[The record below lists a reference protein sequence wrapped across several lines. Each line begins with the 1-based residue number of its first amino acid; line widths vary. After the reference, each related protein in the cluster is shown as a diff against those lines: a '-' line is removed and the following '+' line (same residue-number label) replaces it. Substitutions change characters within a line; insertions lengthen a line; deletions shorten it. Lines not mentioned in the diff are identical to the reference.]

1 MSPPQQQGAEALW
14 VPGPV
19 KPCARMPGS
28 LAPRHAHV
36 HPGDCLLG
44 SLEALFPAP
53 ASQRQSGWLGSWAQV
68 SDTTT
73 LPHGLRGEEQ
83 RGERAGG
90 PLPTIDNS
98 SEEGSEVGPLGKTLS
113 RPEDGPRQWPG
124 CEDATGG

>member
-1 MSPPQQQGAEALW
+1 MRQDARQ
-14 VPGPV
+14 PG
-19 KPCARMPGS
+19 
-28 LAPRHAHV
+28 PRHAHGIQV
-36 HPGDCLLG
+36 TACWQ
-44 SLEALFPAP
+44 LEALFPAP

-83 RGERAGG
+83 HGERAGG

-98 SEEGSEVGPLGKTLS
+98 SEEGSEVGPGGRRSAGQKTA
-113 RPEDGPRQWPG
+113 RATPG